1 MLTNRIMHQYKIE
14 HDWGRAGYFE
24 TKRAKDVSADMMQAI
39 LSGRLIALSG
49 PVGVGKT
56 AMVQQLQARIIKDK
70 KAIFARSLSIDKPRV
85 HLPALMTALFLD
97 IAGDPDMKVPT
108 QPERRERLLQEA
120 VAEAKKPV
128 VLFIDEAHDLHG
140 NTLNG
145 LKRLMEI
152 IGAGSGHKNSGILS
166 VVLVGHPRLQ
176 NDLRRATMEE
186 IGHRTTRLTLEGLG
200 EDTGRYIDWLL
211 KTCLAEGTKA
221 NDIIE
226 PDARV
231 FLADKLNTPLQ
242 IAEHLNR
249 AFTDA
254 YRMGADRV
262 TRDTVMDT
270 ISVGF
275 DDLDARLSRIGYTP
289 KTLSEQFELSQAEVR
304 RFLKG
309 RLDTD
314 RTTEISDIMRQAG
327 LPI

>member
-1 MLTNRIMHQYKIE
+1 MRQYGIQQ
-14 HDWGRAGYFE
+14 DWSRAGYFE
-24 TKRAKDVSADMMQAI
+24 TGRAKEVSGDILQAI
-39 LSGRLIALSG
+39 MAGRLIAVSG

-56 AMVQQLQARIIKDK
+56 AMIHQLQHRILTEK
-70 KAIFARSLSIDKPRV
+70 KVIFARSLSIDKPRIV
-85 HLPALMTALFLD
+85 LPALMTALFLD

-108 QPERRERLLQEA
+108 QPEKRERLLQEA
-120 VAEAKKPV
+120 IKAAKKPV

-140 NTLNG
+140 NTLTG
-145 LKRLMEI
+145 LKRLMEMI
-152 IGAGSGHKNSGILS
+152 DAGRGTLS

-200 EDTGRYIDWLL
+200 DDTAAYLDWLL
-211 KTCLAEGTKA
+211 KTCLADGTKP
-221 NDIIE
+221 DDVIE
-226 PDARV
+226 PDARA
-231 FLADKLNTPLQ
+231 FLAEKLNTPLQ

-254 YRMGADRV
+254 FRMGAERV

-275 DDLDARLSRIGYTP
+275 DDLDARLARIGYTP
-289 KTLSEQFELSQAEVR
+289 KALSDQFELTQSEVR
-304 RFLKG
+304 RFLRG

-314 RTTEISDIMRQAG
+314 RTEELSDLMRQAG

>member
-1 MLTNRIMHQYKIE
+1 MLSTRIMRQYGIQQ
-14 HDWGRAGYFE
+14 DWARAGYFE
-24 TKRAKDVSADMMQAI
+24 TASAKEVSGDILQAI
-39 LSGRLIALSG
+39 MAGRLIAVSG

-56 AMVQQLQARIIKDK
+56 AMIHQLQHRILTEK
-70 KAIFARSLSIDKPRV
+70 KVIFARSLSIDKPRIV
-85 HLPALMTALFLD
+85 LPALMTALFLD

-108 QPERRERLLQEA
+108 QPEKRERLLQEA
-120 VAEAKKPV
+120 IKAAKKPV

-140 NTLNG
+140 NTLTG
-145 LKRLMEI
+145 LKRLMEMI
-152 IGAGSGHKNSGILS
+152 DAGRGTLS

-200 EDTGRYIDWLL
+200 DDTAAYLDWLL
-211 KTCLAEGTKA
+211 KTCLANGTKP
-221 NDIIE
+221 DDVIE
-226 PDARV
+226 PDARA
-231 FLADKLNTPLQ
+231 FLAEKLNTPLQ

-249 AFTDA
+249 ALTDA
-254 YRMGADRV
+254 FRMGAERV

-275 DDLDARLSRIGYTP
+275 DDLDARLARIGYTP
-289 KTLSEQFELSQAEVR
+289 KALSDQFELTQSEVR
-304 RFLKG
+304 RFLRG

-314 RTTEISDIMRQAG
+314 RTEELSDLMRQAG

>member
-1 MLTNRIMHQYKIE
+1 MR
-14 HDWGRAGYFE
+14 GYRCAE
-24 TKRAKDVSADMMQAI
+24 VAHPQWP
-39 LSGRLIALSG
+39 G
-49 PVGVGKT
+49 T
-56 AMVQQLQARIIKDK
+56 ASVD
-70 KAIFARSLSIDKPRV
+70 
-85 HLPALMTALFLD
+85 
-97 IAGDPDMKVPT
+97 
-108 QPERRERLLQEA
+108 RLLQEA
-120 VAEAKKPV
+120 IKAARKPV
-128 VLFIDEAHDLHG
+128 VLFIDEAHDLHA

-145 LKRLMEI
+145 LKRLMEMVD
-152 IGAGSGHKNSGILS
+152 AGRGILS

-200 EDTGRYIDWLL
+200 EDTPAYIDWLL
-211 KTCLAEGTKA
+211 STCLADGVKPD
-221 NDIIE
+221 DIID
-226 PDARV
+226 PDACA
-231 FLADKLNTPLQ
+231 FLAEKLNTPLQ

-254 YRMGADRV
+254 FRMGADRV

-275 DDLDARLSRIGYTP
+275 DDLDARLARIGSTP
-289 KTLSEQFELSQAEVR
+289 KTLSDQFELSQAEGR

-314 RTTEISDIMRQAG
+314 RTEELSDIMRQAG

>member
-1 MLTNRIMHQYKIE
+1 MLSTRIMRQYGIQK
-14 HDWGRAGYFE
+14 DWARAGYFE
-24 TKRAKDVSADMMQAI
+24 TARAKEISGDILQAI
-39 LSGRLIALSG
+39 MAGRLIAVSG

-56 AMVQQLQARIIKDK
+56 AMIHQLQHRILTEK
-70 KAIFARSLSIDKPRV
+70 KVIFARSLSIDKPRIV
-85 HLPALMTALFLD
+85 LPALMTALFLD

-108 QPERRERLLQEA
+108 QPEKRERLLQEA
-120 VAEAKKPV
+120 IKAAKKPV

-140 NTLNG
+140 NTLTG
-145 LKRLMEI
+145 LKRLMEMI
-152 IGAGSGHKNSGILS
+152 DAGRGTLS

-200 EDTGRYIDWLL
+200 EDTAAYIDWLL
-211 KTCLAEGTKA
+211 KICLADGTKP
-221 NDIIE
+221 DDLVE
-226 PDARV
+226 PDARA
-231 FLADKLNTPLQ
+231 FLAEKLNTPLQ

-254 YRMGADRV
+254 FRMGADRV

-275 DDLDARLSRIGYTP
+275 DDLDARLARIGYTP
-289 KTLSEQFELSQAEVR
+289 KALSDQFELSQSEVR
-304 RFLKG
+304 RFLRG

-314 RTTEISDIMRQAG
+314 RTEELSDLMRQAG

>member
-1 MLTNRIMHQYKIE
+1 MLTTRIMRQYGIQQ
-14 HDWGRAGYFE
+14 DWARAGYFE
-24 TKRAKDVSADMMQAI
+24 TARAKEVSGDILQAI
-39 LSGRLIALSG
+39 MAGRLIAVSG

-56 AMVQQLQARIIKDK
+56 AMIHQLQDRILTEK
-70 KAIFARSLSIDKPRV
+70 KVIFARSLSIDKPRIV
-85 HLPALMTALFLD
+85 LPALMTALFLD

-108 QPERRERLLQEA
+108 QPEKRERLLQEA
-120 VAEAKKPV
+120 IKGAKKPV

-140 NTLNG
+140 NTLTG
-145 LKRLMEI
+145 LKRLMEMI
-152 IGAGSGHKNSGILS
+152 DAGRGALS

-200 EDTGRYIDWLL
+200 DDTVAYLDWLL
-211 KTCLAEGTKA
+211 QTCLKDGVK
-221 NDIIE
+221 
-226 PDARV
+226 PDDVIDPEARA
-231 FLADKLNTPLQ
+231 FLTQKLNTPLQ

-254 YRMGADRV
+254 FRMGADRV
-262 TRDTVMDT
+262 TCDTVMDT

-275 DDLDARLSRIGYTP
+275 DDLDARLARIGYTP
-289 KTLSEQFELSQAEVR
+289 KALSDQFELSQSEVR
-304 RFLKG
+304 RFLRG

-314 RTTEISDIMRQAG
+314 RTEELSDLMRQAG

>member
-1 MLTNRIMHQYKIE
+1 MRQYGIQQ
-14 HDWGRAGYFE
+14 DWSRAGYFE
-24 TKRAKDVSADMMQAI
+24 TGRAKEVSGDILQAI
-39 LSGRLIALSG
+39 MAGRLIAVSG

-56 AMVQQLQARIIKDK
+56 AMIHQLQHRILTEK
-70 KAIFARSLSIDKPRV
+70 KVIFARSLSIDKPRIV
-85 HLPALMTALFLD
+85 LPALMTALFLD

-108 QPERRERLLQEA
+108 QPEKRERLLQEA
-120 VAEAKKPV
+120 IKAAKKPV

-140 NTLNG
+140 NTLTG
-145 LKRLMEI
+145 LKRLMEMI
-152 IGAGSGHKNSGILS
+152 DAGRGTLS

-200 EDTGRYIDWLL
+200 DDTAAYLDWLL
-211 KTCLAEGTKA
+211 KTCLADGTKP
-221 NDIIE
+221 DDVIE
-226 PDARV
+226 PDARA
-231 FLADKLNTPLQ
+231 FLAEKLNTPLQ

-254 YRMGADRV
+254 FRMGADRV

-275 DDLDARLSRIGYTP
+275 DDLDARLARIGYTP
-289 KTLSEQFELSQAEVR
+289 KALSDQFQLTQSEIR
-304 RFLKG
+304 RFLRG

-314 RTTEISDIMRQAG
+314 RTEELSDLMRQAG

>member
-1 MLTNRIMHQYKIE
+1 MLSTRIMRQYGIQQ
-14 HDWGRAGYFE
+14 DWARAGYFE
-24 TKRAKDVSADMMQAI
+24 TARAKEVSGDILQAI
-39 LSGRLIALSG
+39 MAGRLIAVSG

-56 AMVQQLQARIIKDK
+56 AMIHQLQHRILMEK
-70 KAIFARSLSIDKPRV
+70 KVIFARSLSIDKPRIV
-85 HLPALMTALFLD
+85 LPALMTALFLD

-108 QPERRERLLQEA
+108 QPEKRERLLQEA
-120 VAEAKKPV
+120 IKAAKKPV

-140 NTLNG
+140 NTLTG
-145 LKRLMEI
+145 LKRLMEMI
-152 IGAGSGHKNSGILS
+152 DAGRGTLS

-200 EDTGRYIDWLL
+200 DDTAAYLDWLL
-211 KTCLAEGTKA
+211 KTCLADGTKP
-221 NDIIE
+221 DDVIE
-226 PDARV
+226 PDARA
-231 FLADKLNTPLQ
+231 FLAGKLNTPLQ

-249 AFTDA
+249 AFADA
-254 YRMGADRV
+254 FRMGAERV

-275 DDLDARLSRIGYTP
+275 DDLDARLARIGYTP
-289 KTLSEQFELSQAEVR
+289 KALSDQFELTQSEVR
-304 RFLKG
+304 RFLRG

-314 RTTEISDIMRQAG
+314 RTEELSDLMRQAG

>member
-1 MLTNRIMHQYKIE
+1 MLSTRIMRQYGIQQ
-14 HDWGRAGYFE
+14 DWARAGYFE
-24 TKRAKDVSADMMQAI
+24 TARAKEVSGDILQAI
-39 LSGRLIALSG
+39 MAGRLIAVSG

-56 AMVQQLQARIIKDK
+56 AMIHQLQHRILTEK
-70 KAIFARSLSIDKPRV
+70 KVIFARSLSIDKPRIV
-85 HLPALMTALFLD
+85 LPALMTALFLD

-108 QPERRERLLQEA
+108 QPEKRERLLQEA
-120 VAEAKKPV
+120 IKAAKKPV

-140 NTLNG
+140 NTLTG
-145 LKRLMEI
+145 LKRLMEMI
-152 IGAGSGHKNSGILS
+152 DAGRGTLS

-200 EDTGRYIDWLL
+200 DDTAAYLDWLL
-211 KTCLAEGTKA
+211 KTCLADGAKP
-221 NDIIE
+221 DDVIE
-226 PDARV
+226 SDARA
-231 FLADKLNTPLQ
+231 FLAEKLNTPLQ

-254 YRMGADRV
+254 FRMGAERV

-275 DDLDARLSRIGYTP
+275 DDLDARLARIGYTP
-289 KTLSEQFELSQAEVR
+289 KALSDQFELTQSEVR
-304 RFLKG
+304 RFLRG

-314 RTTEISDIMRQAG
+314 RTEELSDLMRQAG